1 MSFLNRRY
9 LLGLSSV
16 LYFVSLCA
24 LVTLVAGE
32 FDLITFAHG
41 EKIFAGVLAVVSGYF
56 AASLTAL
63 ANDNESRR
71 GKIIKRCLIF
81 TFVFYLIMLIDFT
94 LIDEGMGRNIFNVL
108 SWNRTAFRDY
118 IDTSTNIVPFHTV
131 KLFINGYK
139 NGNVAFLVMHENI
152 FGNFVAFMPLSFFL
166 ACLFKPFNKWY
177 RVLITVT
184 LSVMAVELL
193 QLLLLTGASDIDD
206 VILNVTGAMCLYLVL
221 RIKKVSRVISKFTF
235 GVWRTVEN
243 KD

>member
-1 MSFLNRRY
+1 MNRRY

-24 LVTLVAGE
+24 LVMLVAGE
-32 FDLITFAHG
+32 FDLITFAHS
-41 EKIFAGVLAVVSGYF
+41 EKIFAGVLAVVSGFF

-94 LIDEGMGRNIFNVL
+94 LIDEGMGRNIFNVF
-108 SWNRTAFRDY
+108 SWNRAAFRDY

-152 FGNFVAFMPLSFFL
+152 FGNFVAFMPLCFFL

-177 RVLITVT
+177 RVLVAVT

-206 VILNVTGAMCLYLVL
+206 VILNVTGAMCFYLVL

>member
-1 MSFLNRRY
+1 MNRRY
-9 LLGLSSV
+9 LSGLSSV
-16 LYFVSLCA
+16 LYFVCFCA
-24 LVTLVAGE
+24 LATLVAGA

-41 EKIFAGVLAVVSGYF
+41 EKVFTGILAVASGYF
-56 AASLTAL
+56 AALLTAL
-63 ANDNESRR
+63 KIDIQSSRI
-71 GKIIKRCLIF
+71 KIIKRCLIF

-108 SWNRTAFRDY
+108 SWNRAAFRDY
-118 IDTSTNIVPFHTV
+118 LDTSTNIVPFYTV

-177 RVLITVT
+177 RVLIAVT
-184 LSVMAVELL
+184 ISVIAVELL

-206 VILNVTGAMCLYLVL
+206 GILNVTGAMCFYAVL
-221 RIKKVSRVISKFTF
+221 RIKKVSRIISKFTF
-235 GVWRTVEN
+235 GVWKTVEN

>member
-24 LVTLVAGE
+24 LAAIAAGALN
-32 FDLITFAHG
+32 LITFAHG
-41 EKIFAGVLAVVSGYF
+41 EKVFTGILAVASGY
-56 AASLTAL
+56 AAAVLRAL
-63 ANDNESRR
+63 SAEIKSRR
-71 GKIIKRCLIF
+71 EKIIKLQLIF

-108 SWNRTAFRDY
+108 SWNSDAFRDY
-118 IDTSTNIVPFHTV
+118 IDTSTNLVPFYTV

-139 NGNVAFLVMHENI
+139 NGNVAFSVMHENI
-152 FGNFVAFMPLSFFL
+152 FGNFIAFMPLSFFL
-166 ACLFKPFNKWY
+166 GCLFKRFNKWY
-177 RVLITVT
+177 SVLITVT
-184 LSVMAVELL
+184 LSVVAVELL
-193 QLLLLTGASDIDD
+193 QFLFLTGSSDIDD
-206 VILNVTGAMCLYLVL
+206 VILNVAGAMCLYGVL

-235 GVWRTVEN
+235 GVWKTVEN